1 MHKKI
6 LSILFASL
14 LVGLVLADD
23 SKEVYPFEDAV
34 QEERF
39 LSLLNELRCP
49 KCQGSNLSGSNAPIA
64 IDYKQNENKTL
75 EIIKSWGYGIIGI
88 VVILSIFTGFKY
100 PWKWIDALYETEKEK
115 LEIIANNWSNA
126 YTPLIRWCAANTAES
141 ESMKAVGKE
150 KLAY

>member
-23 SKEVYPFEDAV
+23 SKEVYPFEDVV

-64 IDYKQNENKTL
+64 IDLKREVYRLVKLGK
-75 EIIKSWGYGIIGI
+75 
-88 VVILSIFTGFKY
+88 
-100 PWKWIDALYETEKEK
+100 TEKEVK
-115 LEIIANNWSNA
+115 NYLVDRYGNFIVYDPPFETDTYALWLA
-126 YTPLIRWCAANTAES
+126 PLLLFLVAMSVILFRRFS
-141 ESMKAVGKE
+141 DKQ
-150 KLAY
+150 

>member
-6 LSILFASL
+6 LSMLFTSL

-23 SKEVYPFEDAV
+23 SKEVYPFEDVV

-64 IDYKQNENKTL
+64 IDLKREVYRLVKLGK
-75 EIIKSWGYGIIGI
+75 
-88 VVILSIFTGFKY
+88 
-100 PWKWIDALYETEKEK
+100 TEKEVK
-115 LEIIANNWSNA
+115 NYLVDRYGNFIVYDPPFETDTYALWLA
-126 YTPLIRWCAANTAES
+126 PLLLFLVTMSVILYRRFS
-141 ESMKAVGKE
+141 GKH
-150 KLAY
+150 

>member
-6 LSILFASL
+6 LSMLFTSL

-64 IDYKQNENKTL
+64 IDLKREVYRLVKLGK
-75 EIIKSWGYGIIGI
+75 
-88 VVILSIFTGFKY
+88 
-100 PWKWIDALYETEKEK
+100 TEKEVK
-115 LEIIANNWSNA
+115 NYLVDRYGNFIVYDPPFETDTYALWLA
-126 YTPLIRWCAANTAES
+126 PLLLFLVAMSVILFRRFS
-141 ESMKAVGKE
+141 DKQ
-150 KLAY
+150 